1 MIMGI
6 LPNLSE
12 SNFLI
17 FKVALITPLLT
28 SHGTVEI
35 TEICVDTF
43 KEERLLYISISLSL
57 STDSF
62 AIFPVLQF

>member
-1 MIMGI
+1 MGI

-17 FKVALITPLLT
+17 FKAALTTPVLT

-43 KEERLLYISISLSL
+43 KEELLLYISMSLSL
-57 STDSF
+57 PTDSF